1 MQNFQPTQARYPW
14 RAVLRTIVAYI
25 PPVAIMLPEAAKAAG
40 VERVAWV
47 AAILAVAGA
56 ITRVLAVPSVNAF
69 FQQVFPPLAAAP
81 KTERSADRPIG

>member
-1 MQNFQPTQARYPW
+1 VTAPTQITQARHPW

-40 VERVAWV
+40 IERVAWV
-47 AAILAVAGA
+47 TAILAVAGG

-81 KTERSADRPIG
+81 KTDPRPEV

>member
-1 MQNFQPTQARYPW
+1 MTDPLTTTQARYPW
-14 RAVLRTIVAYI
+14 RAVLRTIAAYI
-25 PPVAIMLPEAAKAAG
+25 PPIAIMLPEAAKAAG
-40 VERVAWV
+40 IERWAWV

-81 KTERSADRPIG
+81 RSAPHRQL

>member
-1 MQNFQPTQARYPW
+1 MTAPTQITQARHPW

-40 VERVAWV
+40 VERWAWV
-47 AAILAVAGA
+47 ATILAVAGG

-81 KTERSADRPIG
+81 KTPRE

>member
-1 MQNFQPTQARYPW
+1 MTMADPATTTQTRHPW

-25 PPVAIMLPEAAKAAG
+25 PPVAIMLPEAAEAAG

-81 KTERSADRPIG
+81 RPSSRDSG

>member
-1 MQNFQPTQARYPW
+1 M
-14 RAVLRTIVAYI
+14 LRNIVAYI

-47 AAILAVAGA
+47 AGILAVAGG

-81 KTERSADRPIG
+81 KPPDGGR

>member
-1 MQNFQPTQARYPW
+1 
-14 RAVLRTIVAYI
+14 
-25 PPVAIMLPEAAKAAG
+25 MLPEAAKAAG
-40 VERVAWV
+40 VERVAWL

-81 KTERSADRPIG
+81 KTELRREA